1 MKLVFI
7 CMYMLLAWILCVY
20 VSVRI
25 CLCARVCVL
34 RRGWRISSKANI
46 FYWTL
51 LLNKIMEWFI
61 LNTPMRRMFAYIFYA
76 KIYDVRDNIKM
87 YFKVFFIGGITEF
100 KFLLYLSLTFNMLIV
115 LQVNLSIWLFLIFGI
130 EIMVLEV
137 SQKTENMNSLFV
149 SKQ

>member
-1 MKLVFI
+1 M
-7 CMYMLLAWILCVY
+7 
-20 VSVRI
+20 
-25 CLCARVCVL
+25 
-34 RRGWRISSKANI
+34 
-46 FYWTL
+46 
-51 LLNKIMEWFI
+51 
-61 LNTPMRRMFAYIFYA
+61 NTPMRRMFAYIFYA